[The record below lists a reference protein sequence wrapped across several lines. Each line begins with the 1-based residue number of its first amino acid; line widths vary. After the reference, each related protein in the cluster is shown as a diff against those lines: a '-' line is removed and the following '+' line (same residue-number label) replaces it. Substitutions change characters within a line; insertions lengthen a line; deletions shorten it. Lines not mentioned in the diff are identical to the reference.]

1 MDPHDPARQRSAG
14 ARLRRARRRRWAAGL
29 LLVLVAAVPARAL
42 LAGAADGPPGGGGPA
57 RGELELTAIGR
68 QLTLPVQAYRQGPG
82 SAQDRLERLL
92 SRRLPAGGV
101 IRRGRAR
108 IVLRYDLPA
117 TARRAIALGPGG
129 GRLTVS
135 RRAVSSRVEAPV
147 IAQRLRNNCETAA
160 LAIVLAAEGTAVDQ
174 LVLQDQLSTSGPPDP
189 VDGPGGRVW
198 GDPDEGFVGRA
209 DGGGTAGGFG
219 VYPGPLRALAR
230 RHGLAMEDLSGSSP
244 ASVYARLLTGAPVIA
259 WVGLSDG
266 PYASW
271 TSPRG
276 KPIDVN
282 LGEHTVVLTGVD
294 SDGTLRVNN
303 PLEGT
308 RESWS
313 PAKFEAMWALLG
325 RRALAARASPGAR

>member
-14 ARLRRARRRRWAAGL
+14 ARLRRARRRRWGAGL
-29 LLVLVAAVPARAL
+29 LLVLVVAAPTRAL
-42 LAGAADGPPGGGGPA
+42 LAGPANGRPGSGGPA
-57 RGELELTAIGR
+57 RGELELAAVGQR
-68 QLTLPVQAYRQGPG
+68 LTLPVHAYRRGAGLSQG
-82 SAQDRLERLL
+82 RLERLL

-101 IRRGRAR
+101 LQRGRAR
-108 IVLRYDLPA
+108 IVLRYDLRA
-117 TARRAIALGPGG
+117 TARRAIALGPDG

-135 RRAVSSRVEAPV
+135 RRAVSARVDAPV

-160 LAIVLAAEGTAVDQ
+160 LAIVLATGGTAADQ
-174 LVLQDQLSTSGPPDP
+174 LELQAQLPTSGPPDP
-189 VDGPGGRVW
+189 VDGPDGRVW

-244 ASVYARLLTGAPVIA
+244 AGVYARLLAGAPVIA

-266 PYASW
+266 PYERW
-271 TSPRG
+271 TTPRG
-276 KPIDVN
+276 RLIDVN
-282 LGEHTVVLTGVD
+282 LGEHTVVLTGID

-325 RRALAARASPGAR
+325 RRALAA